1 MWQIM
6 FICNVCK
13 CVDDFVDV
21 SCDFEHSFMCGY
33 IHSVTGT
40 FTWERTEAS
49 GLRYM
54 QNSRNGKLMLFI
66 LMIRPLSLH

>member
-1 MWQIM
+1 M
-6 FICNVCK
+6 FICNLWK
-13 CVDDFVDV
+13 CAGDFVDV

-33 IHSVTGT
+33 TDTVTGT
-40 FTWERTEAS
+40 FTWERTDAS

-66 LMIRPLSLH
+66 LTIRPLFLH